1 MKKINLIII
10 LLISC
15 INLFG
20 QNKIDRNG
28 NKKGKWYIYYTLN
41 EMKYFD
47 PLNEIENIR
56 ESLTEIE
63 QTKAES
69 LDEYYYEKC
78 TYEEGLKNGMF
89 EIYKCNKKP
98 QLKTEILVRG
108 NYYNGKLNGKMA
120 THNFVIDYA
129 NDKISNQ
136 IIDTILRSSRREYIG
151 KVSYRNN
158 KIDKIYY
165 AYDTPYLFSKENNNT
180 YKRIYIT
187 KDKRI
192 MINETD
198 STFKKLKNEYKYIYY
213 HLENNKMGNKSIAD
227 INKQMSTLNTEKII
241 DSANYYI
248 SEITSYDTEKKLN
261 GIKQTFYNNGKL
273 RESYTFTNGNFDGI
287 NQTFYND
294 GKLRESYTFTNGH
307 LDGPA
312 EIYVSKNDNYV
323 YNFPKEISNGFE
335 YYQDVPSYFD
345 VKTNPENVL
354 EVIHHKETSYLIP
367 FVVLLK
373 SIKEHK
379 TEYTPEDINDYFKMS
394 DLYFTY
400 DSVKKLSYVNDY
412 TIYYNNKPILQRII
426 KDGDKGFKIFD
437 KDGTVLMDNNKLENE
452 NIQAVQKANERL
464 NQVLESDKSCFW
476 CSKKVKVKDGVL
488 LEICRCYNEK
498 TKQNESFS
506 TSPKFFC
513 TNKCMY
519 DAEKQCCSDNE
530 LIKR

>member
-20 QNKIDRNG
+20 QNKIDKDG
-28 NKKGKWYIYYTLN
+28 NRKGNWIITYEKTKNIT
-41 EMKYFD
+41 FD
-47 PLNEIENIR
+47 PLGAVLNIE
-56 ESLTEIE
+56 
-63 QTKAES
+63 KS
-69 LDEYYYEKC
+69 LDEIDVEKSKSLSEYYFEQCRYKD
-78 TYEEGLKNGMF
+78 GNKNGQYAIYHWNGKYSNLYVTGYYKNGKKDGIQKNLIYSGSISPDTLKIKYSENNIIDQTVEFF
-89 EIYKCNKKP
+89 EKYRSEVKCKLKFKNGVLSTFYLADNGQKYLSNTSDSKTKVLRYNYNSDKNIYIGEIEDKKWKRFDVETYYFM
-98 QLKTEILVRG
+98 KTGIALSENMEKLDVESVFNLNNYNPIEII
-108 NYYNGKLNGKMA
+108 NYKNGKKNGVYKKYYSDGKLN
-120 THNFVIDYA
+120 V
-129 NDKISNQ
+129 
-136 IIDTILRSSRREYIG
+136 
-151 KVSYRNN
+151 
-158 KIDKIYY
+158 
-165 AYDTPYLFSKENNNT
+165 
-180 YKRIYIT
+180 
-187 KDKRI
+187 
-192 MINETD
+192 
-198 STFKKLKNEYKYIYY
+198 
-213 HLENNKMGNKSIAD
+213 
-227 INKQMSTLNTEKII
+227 
-241 DSANYYI
+241 
-248 SEITSYDTEKKLN
+248 
-261 GIKQTFYNNGKL
+261 
-273 RESYTFTNGNFDGI
+273 SYTFKD
-287 NQTFYND
+287 D
-294 GKLRESYTFTNGH
+294 K

-312 EIYVSKNDNYV
+312 EIYVSNVDNYLFS
-323 YNFPKEISNGFE
+323 FPKEISNGLE
-335 YYQDVPSYFD
+335 YYQDGPSWTDQQTKVKD
-345 VKTNPENVL
+345 VLTL
-354 EVIHHKETSYLIP
+354 IHKKESSYAYPL
-367 FVVLLK
+367 VVLIK

-379 TEYTPEDINDYFKMS
+379 KEYTPEDITEYFKMS

-519 DAEKQCCSDNE
+519 DAEKQCCSDNN